1 MEKNK
6 DAMERIQSAFRKI
19 QTDLYEVADSP
30 MGIVIGLKFLLAQ
43 RGLCSSLMALPVY
56 ALLSDEQKL
65 KLNTLDK
72 EILLLGKK
80 SSTSAFLE
88 LYLLVPCPNRQA
100 LYFLIQPV
108 RANRDM

>member
-43 RGLCSSLMALPVY
+43 RGLCSSQMALPVY

-72 EILLLGKK
+72 EILLL
-80 SSTSAFLE
+80 
-88 LYLLVPCPNRQA
+88 
-100 LYFLIQPV
+100 
-108 RANRDM
+108 